1 MSGAQPTTRLLGERS
16 GATAFVAALVGGRRA
31 RLGARRADRLP
42 RAGTSGPAGEAA
54 QEDQPSTDPAPVPG
68 VPSAGP
74 SAGRGDRDRGGSAG
88 TSSRTAKAPRRGSG
102 GRERR
107 RLVEAQLIGLH
118 DGGGEDPAWWG
129 ACWEQGIDADLPADR
144 VFDALRTFHPGVRV
158 LHDLRVAGTATAI
171 DHVLIGPG
179 GVVVADTERCEGR
192 VRTDGVHLRVRGR
205 DRSPMIDV
213 ALWQAEVVR
222 ATLERKGLRDVRVHG
237 VLHWQHLEGLGA
249 RAICLR
255 GVPLLSAGA
264 TMGLAATGVDVSPLA
279 VERIAAALEPACT
292 QH

>member
-1 MSGAQPTTRLLGERS
+1 MSGAQPTTRILGERS
-16 GATAFVAALVGGRRA
+16 GATALVAALVGGRRA
-31 RLGARRADRLP
+31 GRNARRDDRRSRGATTDAAPAD
-42 RAGTSGPAGEAA
+42 EAC
-54 QEDQPSTDPAPVPG
+54 EDPV
-68 VPSAGP
+68 AGP
-74 SAGRGDRDRGGSAG
+74 GTRASDPVGDQADPGGVGGAGSR
-88 TSSRTAKAPRRGSG
+88 TRTAKASRRGSG
-102 GRERR
+102 ARERR

-118 DGGGEDPAWWG
+118 DGGAVDPPWWG
-129 ACWEQGIDADLPADR
+129 PCWERGLDADLPADR
-144 VFDALRTFHPGVRV
+144 VFDALQTFHPDVRV
-158 LHDLRVAGTATAI
+158 LHDLRVAGTAMAI

-179 GVVVADTERCEGR
+179 GVVVADTESCEGR
-192 VRTDGVHLRVRGR
+192 VRSDGVHLRVRGR

-264 TMGLAATGVDVSPLA
+264 TMGLAATGVDVSPLG